1 MTPTHTRKRGRLYR
15 YYLMS
20 SAIRSG
26 LASDSPIRRISA
38 IDIEAV
44 VVDQIRLMVRSPEI
58 VATTWRFSKRHIKGL
73 TEQQVRE
80 HLDSFIDL
88 WSELF
93 PAEQAR
99 IIQLLVARVEIGT
112 AGADITLRTEGLTSL
127 IRDIGFKENQ
137 DCAA

>member
-1 MTPTHTRKRGRLYR
+1 MEVP
-15 YYLMS
+15 S
-20 SAIRSG
+20 SAPETSG
-26 LASDSPIRRISA
+26 LSNERADVLANPA
-38 IDIEAV
+38 FHFDIK
-44 VVDQIRLMVRSPEI
+44 
-58 VATTWRFSKRHIKGL
+58 TGFSRHIKGL